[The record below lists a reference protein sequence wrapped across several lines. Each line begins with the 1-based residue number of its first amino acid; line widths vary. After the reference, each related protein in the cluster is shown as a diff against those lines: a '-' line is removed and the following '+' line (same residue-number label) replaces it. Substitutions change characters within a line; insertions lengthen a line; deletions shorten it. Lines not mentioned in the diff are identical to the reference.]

1 MLRVPIPSKSCW
13 RDWVSVSFTIS
24 PPNASVPTTCTAGGL
39 WQGSTVMSNEPVE
52 PGSSQWS
59 PEHWLLVTHNWDEL
73 ASCCSDSHV
82 SFALGVGDGI
92 RSEVDVRVVVGCVV
106 WGHCALLRGIVVSGM
121 IVTGAAPN
129 TATVT
134 CRYKQVHIVI
144 LWADQYR
151 CSDWLTLIEIESSFG
166 DCCMLMLRAPIP
178 SKSCWRDWV
187 SVSFTISPPNGP
199 LPTTCTAGGLWHGST
214 EISNEPNPVTQ
225 FTPVHWSLVVQIP
238 EVAANCSSAWQ
249 VGFNTG
255 VGVGYSSE
263 PGQMAILKSKF
274 GHHNVVLNSLL
285 KGASASVYNYASE
298 RISSNQLKVS

>member
-1 MLRVPIPSKSCW
+1 MLSWKRAEVLLALGVGDGIRSGVDVRVVVGWVVWGHCALLRGIVASGMIVTGAAPNTATVTCGYKQVHIVILWADQHRCSDWLTFIEIESSFGDCCMLMLRVPIPSKSCW

-24 PPNASVPTTCTAGGL
+24 PPNASLLTTCTAGGL
-39 WQGSTVMSNEPVE
+39 RQGSTVMSNEPVE

-92 RSEVDVRVVVGCVV
+92 RSGVDVRVVVGWVV

-121 IVTGAAPN
+121 IVTGAPPN

-151 CSDWLTLIEIESSFG
+151 CSDCMAYSYRNRVLIWGLLYVNVEG
-166 DCCMLMLRAPIP
+166 AY
-178 SKSCWRDWV
+178 SK
-187 SVSFTISPPNGP
+187 
-199 LPTTCTAGGLWHGST
+199 
-214 EISNEPNPVTQ
+214 
-225 FTPVHWSLVVQIP
+225 
-238 EVAANCSSAWQ
+238 
-249 VGFNTG
+249 
-255 VGVGYSSE
+255 
-263 PGQMAILKSKF
+263 
-274 GHHNVVLNSLL
+274 
-285 KGASASVYNYASE
+285 
-298 RISSNQLKVS
+298 